1 MRTVK
6 MLMAL
11 MMVCFFAA
19 QVNAQGNSQNQNGN
33 AVLSNVDCYDNGN
46 GTATLVMKISGN
58 LSGTVEVVTFSVSGD
73 VILDGTYSSFI
84 DQSRLLVPNPTFL
97 ATIPIKEIANTGNGN
112 GNQVQFVEVD
122 VAWQA
127 TNGPQV
133 QYRRVRRIVPHTES
147 SIQP

>member
-1 MRTVK
+1 

-33 AVLSNVDCYDNGN
+33 AVLSQVECYDNGD
-46 GTATLVMKISGN
+46 GTATLMMKISGN

-73 VILDGTYSSFI
+73 VIPGGTYSSFI

-97 ATIPIKEIANTGNGN
+97 ATIPIKEIAKTGN
-112 GNQVQFVEVD
+112 GNQVQFVDVD

-133 QYRRVRRIVPHTES
+133 QYRRCRRIVPHTEA